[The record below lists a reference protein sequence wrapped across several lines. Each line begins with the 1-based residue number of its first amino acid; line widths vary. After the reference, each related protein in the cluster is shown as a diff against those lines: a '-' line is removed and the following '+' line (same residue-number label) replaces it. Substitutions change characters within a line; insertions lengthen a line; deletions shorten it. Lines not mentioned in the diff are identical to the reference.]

1 MDAVHLGAQAH
12 VLQDP
17 GGEGLVAEL
26 AQLAHHLDGLGARRC
41 RERAQVPLG
50 VLDLPATSKRAAPF
64 RFASAMACLQLED
77 LHHHGVGVRE
87 EQPHLRE
94 EPPHVEV
101 VGLLHH
107 ELGELQRA
115 GADLGGHA
123 HAGLA
128 AVRLERLHEGQEPL
142 QVVDL
147 ELEVRH
153 GALAHGPL
161 ELGRLHVGVR
171 VPELVGV
178 HAAAAEDGVL
188 GELHHLLGDHAP
200 HRLELPPLAVLEL
213 HEGAAGEAVGPV
225 QPPDPG
231 AHHVPQELEPLAVHA
246 LLHVHAEE
254 GHELLAGRGGEAEAL
269 RHVRGAHPVQALPDL
284 HARGGSPVQVV
295 VQLGGKS

>member
-1 MDAVHLGAQAH
+1 M
-12 VLQDP
+12 
-17 GGEGLVAEL
+17 
-26 AQLAHHLDGLGARRC
+26 
-41 RERAQVPLG
+41 ERV
-50 VLDLPATSKRAAPF
+50 
-64 RFASAMACLQLED
+64 LQLED

-142 QVVDL
+142 RVVDL

-161 ELGRLHVGVR
+161 ELGRVHVGVR

-178 HAAAAEDGVL
+178 HIS
-188 GELHHLLGDHAP
+188 
-200 HRLELPPLAVLEL
+200 
-213 HEGAAGEAVGPV
+213 
-225 QPPDPG
+225 Q
-231 AHHVPQELEPLAVHA
+231 
-246 LLHVHAEE
+246 
-254 GHELLAGRGGEAEAL
+254 
-269 RHVRGAHPVQALPDL
+269 
-284 HARGGSPVQVV
+284 
-295 VQLGGKS
+295 

>member
-1 MDAVHLGAQAH
+1 M
-12 VLQDP
+12 
-17 GGEGLVAEL
+17 
-26 AQLAHHLDGLGARRC
+26 
-41 RERAQVPLG
+41 RAPTW
-50 VLDLPATSKRAAPF
+50 A
-64 RFASAMACLQLED
+64 
-77 LHHHGVGVRE
+77 
-87 EQPHLRE
+87 
-94 EPPHVEV
+94 
-101 VGLLHH
+101 
-107 ELGELQRA
+107 
-115 GADLGGHA
+115 GGHA

-161 ELGRLHVGVR
+161 ELGRVHVGVS

-200 HRLELPPLAVLEL
+200 RRLELPPLAVLEL
-213 HEGAAGEAVGPV
+213 HEARHEGAAGEAVGPV

-231 AHHVPQELEPLAVHA
+231 AQHVPQELEPLAVHA
-246 LLHVHAEE
+246 LLYVRAEE
-254 GHELLAGRGGEAEAL
+254 GHELLAGRRGQAEAL
-269 RHVRGAHPVQALPDL
+269 RHVCGARPVQALPDL

-295 VQLGGKS
+295 MQLRGNEEQVAHLLSVPV

>member
-1 MDAVHLGAQAH
+1 M
-12 VLQDP
+12 
-17 GGEGLVAEL
+17 
-26 AQLAHHLDGLGARRC
+26 
-41 RERAQVPLG
+41 ERV
-50 VLDLPATSKRAAPF
+50 
-64 RFASAMACLQLED
+64 LQLED

-94 EPPHVEV
+94 DVEV

-142 QVVDL
+142 RVVDL

-161 ELGRLHVGVR
+161 ELGRVHVGVR

-178 HAAAAEDGVL
+178 HAAQRPKMAFWVSFTTFSATT
-188 GELHHLLGDHAP
+188 
-200 HRLELPPLAVLEL
+200 LPAVLSC
-213 HEGAAGEAVGPV
+213 
-225 QPPDPG
+225 
-231 AHHVPQELEPLAVHA
+231 
-246 LLHVHAEE
+246 
-254 GHELLAGRGGEAEAL
+254 L
-269 RHVRGAHPVQALPDL
+269 RSLCLSSMKPAMKGLQAK
-284 HARGGSPVQVV
+284 R
-295 VQLGGKS
+295 